1 MRCRDSRFGRGDRG
15 TRAARAT
22 HPRRG
27 VDPDDLVRLN
37 SLLNADL
44 RFEVDSIEPRGGGT
58 ASGILVCQSSRG
70 FQRTATYP
78 VMFSRRRRKLLHSLC
93 GSLAE
98 CAMALGLGAGV
109 YCERALTGGA
119 YRCARPGNVSR
130 REWP

>member
-1 MRCRDSRFGRGDRG
+1 MRRRDSRFGRGDGG

-44 RFEVDSIEPRGGGT
+44 RFEVDSIELHCGGT
-58 ASGILVCQSSRG
+58 ASGILVCESSRG

-78 VMFSRRRRKLLHSLC
+78 VMFSRRRRKLLHSLS

-109 YCERALTGGA
+109 YCERALTGA
-119 YRCARPGNVSR
+119 ADRCARPGNVSR